1 MIDFVK
7 AQPHIFVFNS
17 AFGAFS
23 GWGQVHKLFRDLP
36 MYTLNLAF
44 GIIAISFCY
53 NSATFVTSFA
63 IFGPFGTI
71 LWCFGTIS
79 WVFVLGVKLYLFVFD
94 STKFGAFFT
103 PFGLFGAFFWVR
115 VRLKHFLKPTYVHN
129 QLSFWKYSP
138 ISLFL
143 IWPHLGPLAL
153 FWAFGAIFWSF
164 GAIFGVGTRLENN
177 FGTYLYGQS
186 TLVLEVQPYLLS

>member
-1 MIDFVK
+1 MTGPLTNPKKLTLKKTWTSWLILWKHSPTFLFLIR
-7 AQPHIFVFNS
+7 PL
-17 AFGAFS
+17 GLFS
-23 GWGQVHKLFRDLP
+23 GWGQVQKLFRDLP

-129 QLSFWKYSP
+129 QLSFWKYSFN
-138 ISLFL
+138 ILFL
-143 IWPHLGPLAL
+143 IGQHLRPLLPFFFGPLEL
-153 FWAFGAIFWSF
+153 FLGSVSAYKTFFGA
-164 GAIFGVGTRLENN
+164 
-177 FGTYLYGQS
+177 YLF
-186 TLVLEVQPYLLS
+186 